1 MEIITVTEGLVV
13 AVVWVQEMDDVARAN
28 LIDHGAIT
36 GHLFPSRCAFI
47 LYVSGIDVA
56 PL

>member
-28 LIDHGAIT
+28 LIDRGAIT